1 MPANKSSDQ
10 KKIKPPS
17 VNPVSFFAPLL
28 LIVIAC
34 LQLGIAL
41 TTQLSPWKGGGFG
54 MFSTIES
61 PSSRIIRVYLVAN
74 GTKIPV
80 QVPEQYRKLAAE
92 IRTWPNQKRTDELA
106 KALSG
111 NTWATYEV
119 LPTQERYQRLHKKYF
134 PASNIISDTTA
145 EHMNLRFKKNLN
157 AMFDRMQWVYMV
169 KPGEMT
175 NHPLRFEK
183 VEVECLQLDFDKAK
197 NKLVLNQIVKA
208 QENRYERFS
217 K

>member
-1 MPANKSSDQ
+1 MPANKSSDPE
-10 KKIKPPS
+10 KNKPPS
-17 VNPVSFFAPLL
+17 VNPVSFFAPLV

-34 LQLGIAL
+34 LQLAIAL
-41 TTQLSPWKGGGFG
+41 TTHLSPWKGGGFG
-54 MFSTIES
+54 MFSTIAS

-106 KALSG
+106 RALSG
-111 NTWATYEV
+111 NTWATYEI
-119 LPTQERYQRLHKKYF
+119 LPTQERYRMLHKKYF
-134 PASNIISDTTA
+134 PASNIISDTAA
-145 EHMNLRFKKNLN
+145 EHMNLHLKRNLHEI
-157 AMFDRMQWVYMV
+157 FDRMQWVYMV
-169 KPGEMT
+169 KRGEMT
-175 NHPLRFEK
+175 NHPLSFEK

-197 NKLVLNQIVKA
+197 NKLVLNLVVKA